1 VLANLPSGRILGKP
15 LYVLIDDGVGSAA
28 EEFAYHVAQFKL
40 GTLIGRTTA
49 GAANNN
55 TLFAVPPAFV
65 ASISTGRAIHA
76 VSKTNWEGVGV
87 KPDVETAPAAALD
100 VAHLM
105 ALQKM
110 PASPLVAWIIDGLQ
124 ARAHPVTVPAADLS
138 AYAGRYGIRSI
149 RVENGALVFQRDGRD
164 PIPLV
169 PMAPDL
175 FAFTNTD
182 EIRLRF
188 RRGADG
194 NVVGFE
200 QVTRDGQVV
209 PSERSSS

>member
-1 VLANLPSGRILGKP
+1 M
-15 LYVLIDDGVGSAA
+15 
-28 EEFAYHVAQFKL
+28 
-40 GTLIGRTTA
+40 
-49 GAANNN
+49 
-55 TLFAVPPAFV
+55 FAVAPALL
-65 ASISTGRAIHA
+65 ASVSTGRAIHA

-110 PASPLVAWIIDGLQ
+110 PASPAIAWIIDSLQ
-124 ARAHPVTVPAADLS
+124 ARAHPMTVPAADLPS
-138 AYAGRYGIRSI
+138 YAGRYGIRTI

-164 PIPLV
+164 PIQLL
-169 PMAPDL
+169 PMARDL

-182 EIRLRF
+182 DIRVRF

-194 NVVGFE
+194 KVIGFD

-209 PSERSSS
+209 PSDRSSS